1 LKKGSTFTV
10 SIPLLQQGNIGPALQ
25 VASTHAETR
34 IEGARIVVVDDDD
47 ASRRIMTK
55 ALTNAGAIVRECANA
70 SEALDTVTEWQPDIL
85 VSDLAMPNEDG
96 YSLIRRIRE
105 NGNNVP
111 AVAITAYTRQ
121 EDQTKVRDAGFQR
134 HVAKPFDPADLV
146 QAVSEL
152 AR

>member
-1 LKKGSTFTV
+1 V
-10 SIPLLQQGNIGPALQ
+10 SIPLLQQGAIRPALPLAARPPRQ
-25 VASTHAETR
+25 R

-55 ALTNAGAIVRECANA
+55 ALTNAGAIVRECTNA
-70 SEALDTVTEWQPDIL
+70 RDALDTVADWQPDVL

-105 NGNNVP
+105 NGSGIP
-111 AVAITAYTRQ
+111 AVAITAYTRA
-121 EDQTKVRDAGFQR
+121 EDQAKVHDAGFQR